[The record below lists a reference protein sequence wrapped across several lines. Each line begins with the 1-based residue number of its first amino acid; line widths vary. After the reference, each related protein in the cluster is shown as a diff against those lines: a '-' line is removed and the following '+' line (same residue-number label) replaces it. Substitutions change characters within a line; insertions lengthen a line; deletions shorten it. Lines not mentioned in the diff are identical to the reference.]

1 MRCRLVAVL
10 VICAGGLAA
19 AADESNVRLKRDVTP
34 ARLSVASG
42 FSRTDATLLDAV
54 KNRNRD
60 MVRTLLKAPVDVN
73 APEVDG
79 TTALHWAVRGD
90 DVETA
95 QLLIGAGANASRA
108 NRYGITPLSLA
119 ALNGNAAMMTLL
131 IKAGA
136 DPAASVSD
144 GQTMLMIAARSGNPD
159 ALRVLLAGQVDVN
172 AHEHVLGETALIW
185 AAAENHPE
193 AIALLAKN
201 GADLNARSNRLRFPL
216 DKFGDGKSAR
226 FTVLPRGG
234 WTPLMYAARQGAA
247 GAARTLAETGAD
259 LNLTD
264 PDGTNA
270 LTLAIINAHY
280 DLAAMLVEKGA
291 DPNVADASGMAALYA
306 VVDMNTLDETPG
318 RPAPKSVDA
327 VSSVELVTRLLA
339 HGANP
344 NAQLTAPILE
354 RVHNNGD
361 AALGEG
367 ATPLMRAA
375 KKGDIALMRT
385 LLDHGADV
393 NVTMRNGGTAL
404 MFVSGRGGLGRFGV
418 YDLKRATDA
427 EFLEGARLFLKHGAQ
442 INAVDAAGQTA
453 LHSAAVQRADDFIEF
468 LADNG
473 ARLDIK
479 DKQGRLPL
487 DLALGSG
494 GRGPQTVRE
503 SAAALLRRRMK
514 PVTGE

>member
-1 MRCRLVAVL
+1 
-10 VICAGGLAA
+10 
-19 AADESNVRLKRDVTP
+19 
-34 ARLSVASG
+34 
-42 FSRTDATLLDAV
+42 
-54 KNRNRD
+54 
-60 MVRTLLKAPVDVN
+60 
-73 APEVDG
+73 
-79 TTALHWAVRGD
+79 
-90 DVETA
+90 
-95 QLLIGAGANASRA
+95 
-108 NRYGITPLSLA
+108 
-119 ALNGNAAMMTLL
+119 
-131 IKAGA
+131 
-136 DPAASVSD
+136 
-144 GQTMLMIAARSGNPD
+144 MIAARSGNPD
-159 ALRVLLAGQVDVN
+159 AIRVLLAHQVDVN

-185 AAAENHPE
+185 AAADNHPE

-201 GADLNARSNRLRFPL
+201 GANLNARSNRLRFPL

-264 PDGTNA
+264 PDGTSA

-291 DPNVADASGMAALYA
+291 DPNVADTSGMAALYA
-306 VVDMNTLDETPG
+306 AVDMNTLDETPG
-318 RPAPKSVDA
+318 RPAPKSIDTM
-327 VSSVELVTRLLA
+327 SSLDLVKLLLT
-339 HGANP
+339 HRANP
-344 NAQLTAPILE
+344 DAQLTAPVLE

-361 AALGEG
+361 TALGEG

-375 KKGDIALMRT
+375 KKGDIAVMRT

-393 NVTMRNGGTAL
+393 NVAMRNGGTAL

-418 YDLKRATDA
+418 YDLKRATEA
-427 EFLEGARLFLKHGAQ
+427 EFLEGARLFLQRGAQ

-453 LHSAAVQRADDFIEF
+453 LHSAAVQRDDEFIAF
-468 LADNG
+468 LADSG

-494 GRGPQTVRE
+494 GRGQQTVRE
-503 SAAALLRRRMK
+503 STAALLRRRMSQ
-514 PVTGE
+514 

>member
-1 MRCRLVAVL
+1 MKRWAWLVAVAVL
-10 VICAGGLAA
+10 SAGGVIT
-19 AADESNVRLKRDVTP
+19 AADESGANTP
-34 ARLSVASG
+34 AKADTRLV
-42 FSRTDATLLDAV
+42 DAV
-54 KNRNRD
+54 KTGKREI
-60 MVRTLLKAPVDVN
+60 VRTLLKRPVDVN

-95 QLLIGAGANASRA
+95 RLLIGAGASASSA

-119 ALNGNAAMMTLL
+119 SLNGNAAMMTVL

-159 ALRVLLAGQVDVN
+159 AMRVLLAREVDVN
-172 AHEHVLGETALIW
+172 AHERVLGETALIW

-247 GAARTLAETGAD
+247 AAVRTLAETGAD
-259 LNLTD
+259 LNLMD
-264 PDGTNA
+264 PDGTSA

-280 DLAAMLVEKGA
+280 DLAALLVEKGA

-306 VVDMNTLDETPG
+306 AVDMNTLDETPG
-318 RPAPKSVDA
+318 RPAPKSIDA
-327 VSSVELVTRLLA
+327 MSGLELVKLLLA

-367 ATPLMRAA
+367 ATSLMRAA
-375 KKGDIALMRT
+375 KKGDIAMMRT
-385 LLDHGADV
+385 LLGHGADV
-393 NVTMRNGGTAL
+393 NVAMRNGGTAL
-404 MFVSGRGGLGRFGV
+404 MFVAGRGGLGRFGV

-427 EFLEGARLFLKHGAQ
+427 EFLDGARLFLQHGAQ

-453 LHSAAVQRADDFIEF
+453 LHSAAVQRDDDFIAF

-494 GRGPQTVRE
+494 GRGQQTVRE
-503 SAAALLRRRMK
+503 SAAALLRRRMN
-514 PVTGE
+514 P